1 MDPRVLTVRM
11 PEDEYETVRGFAF
24 TMNMSMNDVVRE
36 ALAEYL
42 TSTGRR
48 RQFEMLLEESRD
60 TYRVALD
67 KLADA

>member
-1 MDPRVLTVRM
+1 MDTRALTIRL
-11 PEDEYETVRGFAF
+11 PHDEYETLRGYAF
-24 TMNMSMNDVVRE
+24 TMDQTMNDVVRK

-42 TSTGRR
+42 TGVGRR
-48 RQFEMLLEESRD
+48 QQFETLLGEARS

>member
-1 MDPRVLTVRM
+1 MEPRVLTVRM